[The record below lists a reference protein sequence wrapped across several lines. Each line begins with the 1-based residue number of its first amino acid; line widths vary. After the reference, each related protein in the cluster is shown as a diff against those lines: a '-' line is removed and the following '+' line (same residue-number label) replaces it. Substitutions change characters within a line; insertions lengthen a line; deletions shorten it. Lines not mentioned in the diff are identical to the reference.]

1 MDPDLLV
8 TIAAALVIAVGLI
21 GIVVPVLPGSI
32 LILIALLG
40 WALGVQ
46 SAPAWWSFGIGAVL
60 LIAGMLSSAFLTGRR
75 LKEREIPKRSIVA
88 GVAVGIVGMFTIPAV
103 GLFIGFAVG
112 LLLSEWLRKRDL
124 SAAWSSSVATLK
136 AMGIGILAEL
146 ALALTAG
153 GLWGGAVWLHFA
165 TR

>member
-1 MDPDLLV
+1 MDSDIFIS
-8 TIAAALVIAVGLI
+8 IAAALLIAVGLT

-46 SAPAWWSFGIGAVL
+46 SAPAWWAFGIGAVFL
-60 LIAGMLSSAFLTGRR
+60 AAGMLSSAVLTGRR
-75 LKEREIPKRSIVA
+75 LKQREIPTRSVVA
-88 GVAVGIVGMFTIPAV
+88 GVGVGIVGLLTIPGI
-103 GLFIGFAVG
+103 GLFVGFALG
-112 LLLSEWLRKRDL
+112 LLLSEWLRQRSL
-124 SAAWSSSVATLK
+124 PTAWSSSIAALK

-146 ALALTAG
+146 ALALAAG
-153 GLWGGAVWLHFA
+153 GVWGAGVWIHFA

>member
-21 GIVVPVLPGSI
+21 GIVLPVLPGSI
-32 LILIALLG
+32 LIIIAMLG

-46 SAPAWWSFGIGAVL
+46 SAPAWWAFGIGAVL
-60 LIAGMLSSAFLTGRR
+60 LIAGMLSSALLTGRR

-88 GVAVGIVGMFTIPAV
+88 GVGVGIVGMFTIPAV

-112 LLLSEWLRKRDL
+112 LLFSEWLRKRDL
-124 SAAWSSSVATLK
+124 PTAWSSSVATLK
-136 AMGIGILAEL
+136 AMGLGILAEL